1 MDNFDNFIEAL
12 YSDKAAKELSK
23 GRKCPFRKCYYAV
36 LNGKN
41 IQINLRQNY
50 LCDYIEEEFQDCI
63 GKECAKWSPV
73 GCSA

>member
-1 MDNFDNFIEAL
+1 MVKKSNPNPDYIPPMVKPTAD
-12 YSDKAAKELSK
+12 
-23 GRKCPFRKCYYAV
+23 RKCPFRKRYYAV
-36 LNGKN
+36 LDGRK
-41 IQINLRQNY
+41 IQIYLRNNY